1 MIVMKFGGNSLATSE
16 KILRCIDLVRRE
28 IDRRP
33 IVVVSACGK
42 TTNNLLFAAH
52 EALRGEVSIDPIEE
66 FHRGLMEDL
75 GLGFELLKPLMEDL
89 SALLTGVS
97 LTRELTSRTRDLM
110 ISFGERIST
119 RVVAAAMTMEGIE
132 AEAVNAF
139 EIGLVTTGEHGC
151 ATPLPQAEKKI
162 AEALSDI
169 ARLPVV
175 TGFLGVDCKGAIT
188 TLGRN
193 GSDYSATI
201 IAAAV
206 DASEVQIWTDVNGVM
221 TCDPSLDDSAAS
233 LPLLSFEEASEL
245 AYYGAQVLHQNT
257 LIPTMQKGIPVRV
270 LNTNNPGDS
279 GTLIVS
285 TPEVTTRIAKSVV
298 YKEDVCLINLT
309 SPRLTS
315 AVELLALS
323 LDILRRAGVGIHMAT
338 TSEATVSLI
347 TTGGYDHDLLAAALE
362 DLEGIARVEAEPGKA
377 IICVVGEELKGK
389 VGVLGKIFGA
399 VSSNGIK
406 AKMVSQ
412 SASEINVAFLVDNV
426 ELESAVRALH
436 EIVLA

>member
-16 KILRCIDLVRRE
+16 KILRCIGLVRRE

-42 TTNNLLFAAH
+42 TTNNLLLAAH
-52 EALRGEVSIDPIEE
+52 AALRGEVGIEPIEG

-75 GLGFELLKPLMEDL
+75 GLGFELLEPLMEDL
-89 SALLTGVS
+89 SALLMGVS

-110 ISFGERIST
+110 MSFGERIST
-119 RVVAAAMTMEGIE
+119 RIVAAAMTKEGIE
-132 AEAVNAF
+132 ALAVNAF
-139 EIGLVTTGEHGC
+139 EIGLVTTAEHGC
-151 ATPLPQAEKKI
+151 ATPLPEAEEKI
-162 AEALSDI
+162 AESLGGI
-169 ARLPVV
+169 AKLPVV
-175 TGFLGVDCKGAIT
+175 TGFLGVDCKGTIT

-233 LPLLSFEEASEL
+233 LSLLSFEEASEL

-257 LIPTMQKGIPVRV
+257 LVPTMRKGIPVRV
-270 LNTNNPGDS
+270 LNTNNPADS

-315 AVELLALS
+315 AVELLSSS
-323 LDILRRAGVGIHMAT
+323 LDILRAAGVGIHMAT
-338 TSEATVSLI
+338 TSEATVSLV
-347 TTGGYDHDLLAAALE
+347 TTGGYDHEALGAALE

-389 VGVLGKIFGA
+389 AGVLGKIFGA
-399 VSSNGIK
+399 VSSRGIK

-426 ELESAVRALH
+426 ELKSAVRALH

>member
-1 MIVMKFGGNSLATSE
+1 MIVMKFGGNSLSTGD
-16 KILRCIDLVRRE
+16 KILRCIELVRRE
-28 IDRRP
+28 IDRHP

-42 TTNNLLFAAH
+42 TTNSLLVAAR
-52 EALRGEVSIDPIEE
+52 EALQGEVNIDPIEI

-75 GLGFELLKPLMEDL
+75 GLEFELLEPLMEDL
-89 SALLTGVS
+89 SALLMGVS
-97 LTRELTSRTRDLM
+97 LTKELTSRTRDLTM
-110 ISFGERIST
+110 SFGERLST
-119 RVVAAAMTMEGIE
+119 RVVAAAMSKEGIE
-132 AEAVNAF
+132 ASAVNAF
-139 EIGLVTTGEHGC
+139 EIGLVTTGDHGC
-151 ATPLPQAEKKI
+151 ATPLPEAEKKI
-162 AEALSDI
+162 AESLRGI
-169 ARLPVV
+169 TKLPVV

-193 GSDYSATI
+193 GSDYSASI

-206 DASEVQIWTDVNGVM
+206 DAPEVQIWTDVNGVM
-221 TCDPSLDDSAAS
+221 TCDPSLDDSAQS
-233 LPLLSFEEASEL
+233 LSLLSYEEAGEL

-257 LIPTMQKGIPVRV
+257 LVPAMSKGIPVRV
-270 LNTNNPGDS
+270 LNTNNPMDP

-285 TPEVTTRIAKSVV
+285 NPEMTTRIAKSVV
-298 YKEDVCLINLT
+298 YKENVCLINLA

-315 AVELLALS
+315 AVELLSLS
-323 LDILRRAGVGIHMAT
+323 LDILRAAGVGIHMAT

-347 TTGGYDHDLLAAALE
+347 TTGGYDHELLAAALE
-362 DLEGIARVEAEPGKA
+362 DLRGIARVEAEPKKA

>member
-16 KILRCIDLVRRE
+16 KILRCIALVRHE

-52 EALRGEVSIDPIEE
+52 EALCGEVSIDPIEG
-66 FHRGLMEDL
+66 FHRRLMEDL
-75 GLGFELLKPLMEDL
+75 GLGFELLGPLMEDL

-110 ISFGERIST
+110 MSFGERIST
-119 RVVAAAMTMEGIE
+119 RIVAAAMTKEGIE
-132 AEAVNAF
+132 AVAVNAF

-151 ATPLPQAEKKI
+151 ATPLPGAEEKI
-162 AEALSDI
+162 AESLGGI
-169 ARLPVV
+169 AKLPVV

-193 GSDYSATI
+193 GSDYSASI

-221 TCDPSLDDSAAS
+221 TCDPSLDDSAAN

-257 LIPTMQKGIPVRV
+257 LVPTMRKGIPVRV
-270 LNTNNPGDS
+270 LNTNNPTDS

-285 TPEVTTRIAKSVV
+285 TPEVTARIAKSVV
-298 YKEDVCLINLT
+298 YKEDVCLINLA

-315 AVELLALS
+315 AVELLSLS
-323 LDILRRAGVGIHMAT
+323 LDILRAAGVGIHMAT

-347 TTGGYDHDLLAAALE
+347 TTGGYDHDLLAAALV

-389 VGVLGKIFGA
+389 AGVLGKIFGA
-399 VSSNGIK
+399 VSSRGIK

-426 ELESAVRALH
+426 ELKSAVRALH